1 MRGTASPINGFCA
14 TSARQFAL
22 SWVFPQAV
30 RFRCAEDGAPY
41 AAPRLKPRP
50 VHRFAWTAFTGGTAP
65 SPQRQKADKP
75 KPKLTRKKKAKI
87 SAGRTYELLR
97 NSPAR
102 PAGLTDDKQREKCK
116 CRAIISPLSQSR
128 KDHKKHAENFNESL
142 CFAGCPEGCN
152 PNGERS
158 GMQYPLVSEG
168 VFSYPAFSVK
178 K

>member
-1 MRGTASPINGFCA
+1 MFLSCLLKCYTIPAEIKNTPFPLNQLGKQTSPNISKKPKHTVRGTASPISGFCA

-87 SAGRTYELLR
+87 SEGALTSCCATLQRALRGLRMTNKEKNANAG
-97 NSPAR
+97 
-102 PAGLTDDKQREKCK
+102 
-116 CRAIISPLSQSR
+116 QSFL
-128 KDHKKHAENFNESL
+128 H
-142 CFAGCPEGCN
+142 
-152 PNGERS
+152 
-158 GMQYPLVSEG
+158 
-168 VFSYPAFSVK
+168 
-178 K
+178 